1 MEISSK
7 PAAQKVLEE
16 VLAERVRQ
24 DAKWGPQNH
33 TPVAYFAILA
43 EEHGEVAKE
52 VVEATFARSAPERRE
67 RLAKMR
73 VELVQEAAVAVA
85 MVEALDRQMAGEA
98 PVLCPCKTEL

>member
-1 MEISSK
+1 MTTTPAQSVCQEI
-7 PAAQKVLEE
+7 
-16 VLAERVRQ
+16 LAERARQ

-67 RLAKMR
+67 RLVKMR
-73 VELVQEAAVAVA
+73 VELIQEAAVAVA
-85 MVEALDRQMAGEA
+85 MVEALDRQMVGTA
-98 PVLCPCKTEL
+98 PVLCPCDPERA